1 MPFFQMSAQKWWW
14 KDGKFLKIVEAKLF
28 DKTGV
33 IKLTIFN
40 DILNSIVEHWDTF
53 ELGNMI
59 TKGIWKP
66 LKEQR
71 IQ

>member
-1 MPFFQMSAQKWWW
+1 M
-14 KDGKFLKIVEAKLF
+14 EAKLF